1 MSCDENTEMGRMW
14 AVPAMSVAR
23 GCKRP
28 RQRRRVTRRQRERQG
43 SADVQGTVG
52 PSARVSTAAGRQN
65 PAPSRGAGA
74 GIKQPLKL
82 CPPTNGGVRTRA
94 RGWYPALRTCVWIQ
108 GTRGFN
114 FTRRML
120 LSSPGRVTARTATRG
135 TSFLPILGNAAFCC
149 LPSWRR
155 ESVL

>member
-1 MSCDENTEMGRMW
+1 MW
-14 AVPAMSVAR
+14 AAPATSVAR
-23 GCKRP
+23 GGKKP
-28 RQRRRVTRRQRERQG
+28 RHRRRVTRRQRERQG

-52 PSARVSTAAGRQN
+52 PSARLSTAAGRQN

-82 CPPTNGGVRTRA
+82 CPLTNGGVRTHA
-94 RGWYPALRTCVWIQ
+94 RGWDSSLRTCVWLQ
-108 GTRGFN
+108 GTRVFN
-114 FTRRML
+114 LTGRML
-120 LSSPGRVTARTATRG
+120 LSSPGRVTARTAIRG
-135 TSFLPILGNAAFCC
+135 TSFLPILGNAAFWC